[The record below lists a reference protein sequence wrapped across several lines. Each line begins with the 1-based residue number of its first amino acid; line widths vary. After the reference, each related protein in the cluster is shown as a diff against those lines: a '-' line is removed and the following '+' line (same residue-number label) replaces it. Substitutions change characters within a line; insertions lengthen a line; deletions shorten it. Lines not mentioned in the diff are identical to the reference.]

1 MSLSPLYPSLTT
13 DLHVMTA
20 TSLHQNFFWLRPA
33 QAQLTI
39 YRVLTNALKR
49 KSFKLPHRKVRRIQ
63 IGRCSCR
70 QQGLLPRRFASLTF
84 IARHRI
90 LNSTTLAHMLDSL
103 VRVSRR
109 GVCSHLLSTE
119 KPSTQLPRN
128 IPTHPRR
135 DLHSVLLPPKK
146 NERTDTQHNSPP
158 KYAQKQQLAKNALAN
173 N

>member
-1 MSLSPLYPSLTT
+1 M
-13 DLHVMTA
+13 
-20 TSLHQNFFWLRPA
+20 
-33 QAQLTI
+33 
-39 YRVLTNALKR
+39 
-49 KSFKLPHRKVRRIQ
+49 RRIQ

-119 KPSTQLPRN
+119 KPKAHNCPATFPRTPEETCIPCFSHPKMAEQTRSTTRPQNMRRN
-128 IPTHPRR
+128 SNWQKMHWQTIEKRSPLRQI
-135 DLHSVLLPPKK
+135 K
-146 NERTDTQHNSPP
+146 NEKPRTRAPSIRRLP
-158 KYAQKQQLAKNALAN
+158 QQRIHAESTRARVQRPLQTPS
-173 N
+173 

>member
-1 MSLSPLYPSLTT
+1 M
-13 DLHVMTA
+13 
-20 TSLHQNFFWLRPA
+20 
-33 QAQLTI
+33 
-39 YRVLTNALKR
+39 
-49 KSFKLPHRKVRRIQ
+49 RRIQ

-135 DLHSVLLPPKK
+135 DLHSVLLPP
-146 NERTDTQHNSPP
+146 EDGRTDTQHNSPP
-158 KYAQKQQLAKNALAN
+158 VNKKCAETATGKKCTGKQLKKRSPLRQIKNEKPRTRAPSIRRLPQQRIHAESTRARVQRPLQTPS
-173 N
+173 

>member
-49 KSFKLPHRKVRRIQ
+49 KSFKLHTQGRIQ

-119 KPSTQLPRN
+119 KPKAHNCPATFPRTPEETCIPCFSHPKMAEQTRSTTRPQL
-128 IPTHPRR
+128 T
-135 DLHSVLLPPKK
+135 K
-146 NERTDTQHNSPP
+146 N
-158 KYAQKQQLAKNALAN
+158 AQKQQLAKNALAN
-173 N
+173 K